1 MKNSEIILAVAF
13 IGFILFTGGSLINFF
28 IQTGFNF

>member
-1 MKNSEIILAVAF
+1 MKNSEIILAIVF
-13 IGFILFTGGSLINFF
+13 VGFILFTGGNLINFL